1 MWDYHPPLALLAL
14 ALPLALRSR
23 KRKAQASPTRSV
35 SERSV
40 HHPPSTNLM
49 NSPAISS
56 SNNLPDM
63 ETIWQETIDWCP
75 TVEQQSQ
82 LQLLYA
88 AVVTA
93 NQKLN
98 LTRITEPE
106 EFWEKHLWD
115 SLRGVGD
122 LINNSLP
129 LQVIDIGTG
138 AGFPG
143 LPLAIARPDWQL
155 TLVDSTAKKIG
166 FIQELAPALSL
177 TNVYPLVSR
186 IEEVGQQKE
195 HRHQY
200 DLALIRAVASANI
213 CAEYALPLVKTGG
226 TAILY
231 RGNWTAEEAESLELA
246 VAKLG
251 GEISKIDRFTT
262 PLSNSIRH
270 CIWIHKTAYTHPY
283 YPRGVGIPTLKPI

>member
-1 MWDYHPPLALLAL
+1 MN
-14 ALPLALRSR
+14 LP
-23 KRKAQASPTRSV
+23 
-35 SERSV
+35 
-40 HHPPSTNLM
+40 
-49 NSPAISS
+49 SS
-56 SNNLPDM
+56 SSSDHLPDM
-63 ETIWQETIDWCP
+63 DEVWQETIDWCP
-75 TVEQQSQ
+75 NEQQRSQ
-82 LQLLYA
+82 LQLLYL
-88 AVVTA
+88 AVITA

-98 LTRITEPE
+98 LTRITEPK

-115 SLRGVGD
+115 SLSGVGT
-122 LINNSLP
+122 LINDSLA
-129 LQVIDIGTG
+129 LKTIDIGTG

-166 FIQELAPALSL
+166 FIQEVAPALNL
-177 TNVYPLVSR
+177 TNIQALVNR

-213 CAEYALPLVKTGG
+213 CAEYALPLVKIGG

-231 RGNWTAEEAESLELA
+231 RGNWTQEEAESLELA

-270 CIWIHKTAYTHPY
+270 CIWIHKTANTHPY

>member
-1 MWDYHPPLALLAL
+1 MN
-14 ALPLALRSR
+14 LPS
-23 KRKAQASPTRSV
+23 S
-35 SERSV
+35 
-40 HHPPSTNLM
+40 
-49 NSPAISS
+49 SS
-56 SNNLPDM
+56 SNHLPDM
-63 ETIWQETIDWCP
+63 DEIWQERIDWCP
-75 TVEQQSQ
+75 TEQQRSQ
-82 LQLLYA
+82 LQLLYL
-88 AVVTA
+88 AVITA

-98 LTRITEPE
+98 LTRITEPK

-115 SLRGVGD
+115 SLRGVGT
-122 LINNSLP
+122 LINDSSGLK
-129 LQVIDIGTG
+129 VIDIGTG

-166 FIQELAPALSL
+166 FIQEIAPELNL
-177 TNVYPLVSR
+177 TNIHSLVSR
-186 IEEVGQQKE
+186 IEEVGQDKE

-213 CAEYALPLVKTGG
+213 CAEYALPLVKVGG

-262 PLSNSIRH
+262 PLSSSIRH
-270 CIWIHKTAYTHPY
+270 CIWIHKTANTHPY